1 MAAPGGTMEKK
12 LLTCILGVIPDLTP
26 AWVPGLGA
34 ESLAHLRKQP
44 GGCEGHVGVLVLP
57 MLPPGLW

>member
-1 MAAPGGTMEKK
+1 MEKK

-34 ESLAHLRKQP
+34 ESPAHLRKQP

-57 MLPPGLW
+57 MPPPGLW